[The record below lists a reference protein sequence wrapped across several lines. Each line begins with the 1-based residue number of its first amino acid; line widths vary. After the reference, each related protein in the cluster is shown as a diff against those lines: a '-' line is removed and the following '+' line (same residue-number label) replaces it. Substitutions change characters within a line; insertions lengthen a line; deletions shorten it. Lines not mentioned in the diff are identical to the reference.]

1 MLREKLRL
9 YLITNRNRSV
19 SERKFLYIIEQAIL
33 GGVTAVQLREK
44 DLEFDQCIRLA
55 KQCKKITTK
64 YKVPLFIND
73 NISIAKEVHAEGLH
87 VGQSD
92 IGLKKARQ
100 ILEKDCIIGI
110 SINHANQLNDEQN
123 QYADYL
129 SISPIFS
136 TKTKLDITE
145 PINLDALS
153 SMVKTKTKPTIA
165 IGGITLDNVE
175 SVMKQKVDGVA
186 VSAAIFNNDNPY
198 KQAQRFKDII
208 NKITLE
214 A

>member
-153 SMVKTKTKPTIA
+153 SMIKTKPTIA

-186 VSAAIFNNDNPY
+186 VSAAIFNDDNPRERAEEFR
-198 KQAQRFKDII
+198 KII
-208 NKITLE
+208 DKFTSKK
-214 A
+214 